1 MVFEKETN
9 LYQDAAIRSK
19 FTSQDTQFSV
29 IQGKIS
35 YLITDSEIAT
45 YDDGKGTI
53 TSRMNSAEN
62 TVSEHSSTISSMQ
75 SEINGVTGDVEEFH
89 STYNAFVQNTEGT
102 FSQVSIMFS
111 GEGSGQFT

>member
-53 TSRMNSAEN
+53 TSRNIPVRSLRC
-62 TVSEHSSTISSMQ
+62 
-75 SEINGVTGDVEEFH
+75 
-89 STYNAFVQNTEGT
+89 VQKLIT
-102 FSQVSIMFS
+102 
-111 GEGSGQFT
+111 